1 MIGASRPRFDWG
13 LYGFQVQLI
22 CGHRQLDLSRTQVM
36 GILNLTP
43 DSFSDG
49 GRWLKADDALRHA
62 AQMVAQGAALIDV
75 GGEST
80 RPGAA
85 EVPEAEELDRVVPI
99 IEQLAQRLDVVISVD
114 TMKPA
119 VMRAALAAGATMVN
133 DVNALRE
140 PGAIEAVAASQ
151 AAVCLMH
158 MQGVPRSMQ
167 AAPQYENVVI
177 EVREALAARVQ
188 ACAEAGIEK
197 ERMLIDPGIGF
208 GKTLAHNLILL
219 AHLDDFA
226 VLNVPLLLGV
236 SRKSLFGQLLGLKL
250 NQRLLPSAVVAALAV
265 GKGAAIV
272 RAHDVTETVLA
283 VKIAQAI
290 RDASGKQ

>member
-1 MIGASRPRFDWG
+1 MH
-13 LYGFQVQLI
+13 LT

-49 GRWLKADDALRHA
+49 GRWLKADDALHHA
-62 AQMVAQGAALIDV
+62 AQMVGQGAALIDV

-80 RPGAA
+80 RPGAE

-158 MQGVPRSMQ
+158 MQGVPRCMQ
-167 AAPQYENVVI
+167 AAPQYDDVVA
-177 EVREALAARVQ
+177 EVRQALADRVQ
-188 ACAEAGIEK
+188 ACAETGIDMG
-197 ERMLIDPGIGF
+197 RMLIDPGIGF
-208 GKTLAHNLILL
+208 GKTLAHNLTLL

-226 VLNVPLLLGV
+226 ELGVPLLLGV

-250 NQRLLPSAVVAALAV
+250 HERLLPSVVVAALAV
-265 GKGAAIV
+265 GQGAAIV
-272 RAHDVTETVLA
+272 RAHDVAETVLA
-283 VKIAQAI
+283 IKAAQAI
-290 RDASGKQ
+290 RDAREKLKK

>member
-1 MIGASRPRFDWG
+1 
-13 LYGFQVQLI
+13 
-22 CGHRQLDLSRTQVM
+22 M

-49 GRWLKADDALRHA
+49 GRWLKSDDALRHA
-62 AQMVAQGAALIDV
+62 AQMVEQGAALIDV

-85 EVPEAEELDRVVPI
+85 IVPETEELDRVVPI
-99 IEQLAQRLDVVISVD
+99 IEQLVQRLDVVISVD
-114 TMKPA
+114 TMKPV
-119 VMRAALAAGATMVN
+119 VMRAALAAGVSMVN
-133 DVNALRE
+133 DVNALRA
-140 PGAIEAVAASQ
+140 PGAVEAVAASK

-167 AAPQYENVVI
+167 AAPQYGDVVAD
-177 EVREALAARVQ
+177 VRATLAERMQV
-188 ACAEAGIEK
+188 CAKAGISLD
-197 ERMLIDPGIGF
+197 RMLIDPGIGF
-208 GKTLAHNLILL
+208 GKTLAQNLTLL

-226 VLNVPLLLGV
+226 VLGVPLLLGV

-250 NQRLLPSAVVAALAV
+250 HERLLPSVVVAALAV

-272 RAHDVTETVLA
+272 RAHDVAETVLA
-283 VKIAQAI
+283 LKTAHAI
-290 RDASGKQ
+290 RDNRGHNK